1 MACLK
6 INLVKRCLTSKTN
19 KNLSKLFLKMNR
31 IQNFNFVIWK
41 FLQMSKLLYNVLKS
55 SGGQMPEMPP
65 PGCAPGEISAADLSS
80 VT

>member
-1 MACLK
+1 
-6 INLVKRCLTSKTN
+6 
-19 KNLSKLFLKMNR
+19 MNR